1 MTRFLRLR
9 RRARG
14 QHGFTI
20 SEVSLTLLILSVIL
34 VATFDFLDR
43 ASIMTFRADA
53 HGRAEQETQ
62 QALRL
67 LTEHSRGAQPM
78 GNPCTAATD
87 TPPAATEGL
96 TQGTLP
102 AGYGNCMQ
110 FTVPR
115 TTVGLDTCAKTDF
128 VYALVPVRSAGG
140 TVVDTYLVENRRETT
155 GTSGSCTTGLWRSRR
170 VLLEKVA
177 NSSVTQPLFTYYA
190 MDGSPIAVSDTAAVK
205 RASSLKV
212 TLAYQYRKA
221 AAPLVITS
229 NVALRNNVTR

>member
-1 MTRFLRLR
+1 MTRFFRLR
-9 RRARG
+9 RRARD
-14 QHGFTI
+14 QRGFTI
-20 SEVSLTLLILSVIL
+20 TEVSLTLLILSVIL

-53 HGRAEQETQ
+53 HGRAETETQ

-67 LTEHSRGAQPM
+67 LTQHSRGAQPI

-128 VYALVPVRSAGG
+128 VYALVPVRNASA

-155 GTSGSCTTGLWRSRR
+155 GTSGSCTVGTWRARR
-170 VLLEKVA
+170 VLLQKVA
-177 NSSVTQPLFTYYA
+177 NDGTQPLFTYYA
-190 MDGSPIAVSDTAAVK
+190 TDGSPIAVSNTAAVK
-205 RASSLKV
+205 RASSLRV
-212 TLAYQYRKA
+212 TLAYKYRQA
-221 AAPLVITS
+221 APPLVITS